1 MKKQIVRKSSSV
13 SDAVSSLL
21 VAIGLALVIRTVVV
35 QAFFIPSGSM
45 EDSLLVGDYLLA
57 NKFVYGAPVDV
68 PFTTI
73 SLFRLPRLRDP
84 KAGDIVIFR
93 SPIEPDKDLI
103 KRCVAVGGQEVI
115 VVDKTLFVDGK
126 PFLDPPFAKYTDS
139 RVYRAVDGNR
149 RDNFGPYIV
158 PDGHYFMMGDN
169 RDNSFD
175 SRYWLAVPDELIK
188 GQAMSIYYS
197 WEPDVSGPYYNG
209 LSSLPHVLFS
219 WFSKLPSRVRL
230 ERLGNVIR

>member
-1 MKKQIVRKSSSV
+1 M
-13 SDAVSSLL
+13 
-21 VAIGLALVIRTVVV
+21 
-35 QAFFIPSGSM
+35 
-45 EDSLLVGDYLLA
+45 
-57 NKFVYGAPVDV
+57 
-68 PFTTI
+68 
-73 SLFRLPRLRDP
+73 
-84 KAGDIVIFR
+84 IFR

-103 KRCVAVGGQEVI
+103 KRCIAVGGQEVI

-126 PFLDPPFAKYTDS
+126 PFADPPFAKYTDS
-139 RVYRAVDGNR
+139 RVYRGVDGNR

-197 WEPDVSGPYYNG
+197 WAPDVSGPYYNG
-209 LSSLPHVLFS
+209 PSSLPRVLFS
-219 WFSKLPSRVRL
+219 WFWKLPSRVRL

>member
-1 MKKQIVRKSSSV
+1 MEKHIVRKNSSIA
-13 SDAVSSLL
+13 DAVSSLL
-21 VAIGLALVIRTVVV
+21 VAIGLALVIRTIVV

-57 NKFVYGAPVDV
+57 NKFVYGAPVDI
-68 PFTTI
+68 PFTSL

-84 KAGDIVIFR
+84 KPGDIVIFR
-93 SPIEPDKDLI
+93 SPIESDKDLI
-103 KRCVAVGGQEVI
+103 KRCVAVAGQEV
-115 VVDKTLFVDGK
+115 VVKNKTLLVDGK
-126 PFLDPPFAKYTDS
+126 PFIDPPLAKYTDS
-139 RVYRAVDGNR
+139 RVNSGIDGNR

-188 GQAMSIYYS
+188 GQAMSIYWS
-197 WEPDVSGPYYNG
+197 WAPDVSGPYYNG
-209 LSSLPHVLFS
+209 PSTLPQVLFS
-219 WFSKLPSRVRL
+219 WFGKFPSRVRV
-230 ERLGNVIR
+230 ERLGNIIR